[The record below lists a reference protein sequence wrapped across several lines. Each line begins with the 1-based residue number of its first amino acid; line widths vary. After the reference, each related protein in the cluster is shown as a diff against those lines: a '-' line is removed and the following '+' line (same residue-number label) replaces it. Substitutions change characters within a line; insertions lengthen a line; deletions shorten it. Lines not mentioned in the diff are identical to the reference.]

1 MIRKEFVG
9 RILKVKKSK
18 NKALEGIEGLIID
31 ETKHLFVIEV
41 DDSVKKVQKDC
52 NIFQISFD
60 KEAVELDGS
69 LISVSP
75 EDRIKLKVKL

>member
-75 EDRIKLKVKL
+75 EDRIKLK